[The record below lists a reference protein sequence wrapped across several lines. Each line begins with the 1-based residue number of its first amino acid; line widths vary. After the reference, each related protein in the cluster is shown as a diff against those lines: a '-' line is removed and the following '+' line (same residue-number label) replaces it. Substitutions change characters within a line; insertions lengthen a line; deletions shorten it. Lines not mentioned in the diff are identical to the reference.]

1 MPRLVADEVAA
12 RLRGKIEAGEWAGL
26 GRLPSE
32 RELAEEFGI
41 ARNTMRRALGQLADQ
56 GLLDRQVGR
65 GSYLTQQEADSLA
78 GVLGRIK
85 GTSPADLMEVRLLLE
100 PAAAAAAATA
110 ASDAELEAIAAAH
123 EAAIAAE
130 EMPAFE
136 DWDAVFHQRI
146 FDCTRNELL
155 KEMHN
160 LLRHLRNQPL
170 WFDMKRRAF
179 SEERKAHYCR
189 EHAALVE
196 ALRRRDSE
204 GARAAMQAHLKTVR
218 QNLLGW

>member
-1 MPRLVADEVAA
+1 MPRQVADEIAA
-12 RLRGKIEAGEWAGL
+12 RLRSRIEAGEWAAL
-26 GRLPSE
+26 GRLPPE
-32 RELAEEFGI
+32 RELAESFGI
-41 ARNTMRRALGQLADQ
+41 ARNTMRRALGQLEDQ
-56 GLLDRQVGR
+56 GVLSRQVGR
-65 GSYLTQQEADSLA
+65 GSYLTSREADSLA
-78 GVLGRIK
+78 GVVGRIK

-110 ASDAELEAIAAAH
+110 ASDAELEAIARAH
-123 EAAIAAE
+123 EVASQAE
-130 EMPAFE
+130 DMPAFE
-136 DWDAVFHQRI
+136 EWDAVFHQRI

-155 KEMHN
+155 KELHN

-179 SEERKAHYCR
+179 SPERKAHYCR

-196 ALRRRDSE
+196 ALLRRDAE
-204 GARAAMQAHLKTVR
+204 GARAAMQSHLKTVR